1 MANTN
6 VDTEALE
13 QTAVAL
19 SVYIDEV
26 SRSIQKMRDAATDCH
41 DNMRSDIYSKNAI
54 FKLETCIVDLHKTL
68 RVAQDIKDR
77 ILAKKRIIEETSDFL
92 NRGE

>member
-13 QTAVAL
+13 QTALAL

-26 SRSIQKMRDAATDCH
+26 SRNIQKMRDAATDCH
-41 DNMRSDIYSKNAI
+41 DNMMSDVYSKMAI
-54 FKLETCIVDLHKTL
+54 LKLETCIVDLHKTL
-68 RVAQDIKDR
+68 RVAQDIKDK
-77 ILAKKRIIEETSDFL
+77 ILAKKRVIEDTLDF
-92 NRGE
+92 